1 MPTYPWIEFPL
12 LVLMVVGPLMII
24 GSRSGMAPDRT
35 DLQKVKV
42 KGLGQRVIQLV
53 ALLVLLP
60 LAAILALE
68 GKIEGTPGALIGVA
82 IGYTLSGVSEAVKVN
97 RVNSD
102 RQKSK

>member
-1 MPTYPWIEFPL
+1 
-12 LVLMVVGPLMII
+12 MII
-24 GSRSGMAPDRT
+24 GSRSGMAPDGT

-42 KGLGQRVIQLV
+42 KGFGQRVIQLV

-102 RQKSK
+102 RQN